1 MKRCICHWSVSQ
13 TASRCWGASLIGHW
27 SLLHGDPSIC
37 MFHGDSQEK
46 ARLLTRF
53 VFSSAIRYQCVMFIK
68 RRDGVTEIHQG
79 MHYTHFTASRPPGI
93 QNMTVKRVQ
102 IKHRQESLP
111 LNLFPTR
118 SKLSNYVSHR
128 HKVGSEAEDV
138 FLVCEKLRAAFEG
151 GSRCDLLFSRGLA
164 VLQEMPGC
172 LWAVYSKLS
181 VLNHHFWASC
191 LFCLTGKYTE
201 YDTEPCSIKDFDRR
215 NSRHLLFRKFFSIA
229 PGSPSSGALCTTSSF
244 DKLRFSAAL
253 LSCDVARCVF
263 MKFICKRHNGGLEGP
278 RVQTPQLGLCHTND
292 RRHGNAINLDRLIE
306 KHCWENTMTW
316 HAFLDINLLNL
327 WNLFATSLKAL
338 CPWECSAFAVAVQES
353 VNCKPSIWIIAFLW
367 EQSINMTL

>member
-1 MKRCICHWSVSQ
+1 MSVTGTKWGVRLKTFFWFVRSYELLLREGLDVIYFFLAALLCCKKCRVVCELSIANCLCWTITSELLVFSVWQANTPSMTQSPAASRTLTVATLDIYFSVS
-13 TASRCWGASLIGHW
+13 
-27 SLLHGDPSIC
+27 
-37 MFHGDSQEK
+37 
-46 ARLLTRF
+46 
-53 VFSSAIRYQCVMFIK
+53 FSA
-68 RRDGVTEIHQG
+68 
-79 MHYTHFTASRPPGI
+79 
-93 QNMTVKRVQ
+93 
-102 IKHRQESLP
+102 
-111 LNLFPTR
+111 
-118 SKLSNYVSHR
+118 
-128 HKVGSEAEDV
+128 
-138 FLVCEKLRAAFEG
+138 
-151 GSRCDLLFSRGLA
+151 
-164 VLQEMPGC
+164 
-172 LWAVYSKLS
+172 
-181 VLNHHFWASC
+181 
-191 LFCLTGKYTE
+191 
-201 YDTEPCSIKDFDRR
+201 
-215 NSRHLLFRKFFSIA
+215 A
-229 PGSPSSGALCTTSSF
+229 PGSPSSVALCTTSSF